1 MQYFQCTY
9 TIQYLLPQ
17 LHNCTHLRKKVVNCF
32 LLKKL
37 DLMKFTLTYFF
48 EFTFKAEKV
57 AFTIHSKSNH
67 DLTVKLF
74 IGPCAIRTEEYTYI
88 CKCNNVPYHKSSNE
102 IQKCKYLGNRI
113 QKTIIP
119 LQRMLAVIQLEKK

>member
-17 LHNCTHLRKKVVNCF
+17 LHNCTHLRKKVVNFF

-37 DLMKFTLTYFF
+37 DLMQSILTYFF
-48 EFTFKAEKV
+48 EFTFKAKKV
-57 AFTIHSKSNH
+57 TFTFHSKSNH

-74 IGPCAIRTEEYTYI
+74 IGPCAIRTDDKKMHTYVNVI
-88 CKCNNVPYHKSSNE
+88 MSHTINHQMKSKNASTLGIASKKPLFPCKEC
-102 IQKCKYLGNRI
+102 
-113 QKTIIP
+113 
-119 LQRMLAVIQLEKK
+119 